1 MLILNPQIG
10 ESIRIGDDVRLTILA
25 TLGAQLTIALA
36 VPANLDITDDTE
48 TTVRP
53 VRQRQRRDKRYLIAI
68 MLGESL
74 RIGEEVVVSFGDGP
88 AIGSREQAGNR
99 RIRVDID
106 APRATRIHREAIHR
120 EAIHQRMRRGEP
132 ASCRERI

>member
-25 TLGAQLTIALA
+25 TLGAQLTVALA
-36 VPANLDITDDTE
+36 VPANLAITDDTD

-74 RIGEEVVVSFGDGP
+74 RIGEEVIVSFGDGP

-106 APRATRIHREAIHR
+106 APRATTIQSEAIH
-120 EAIHQRMRRGEP
+120 ECISRGEP
-132 ASCRERI
+132 APCRERI

>member
-1 MLILNPQIG
+1 MLILSPQVG

-25 TLGAQLTIALA
+25 TLGAQLTVALA
-36 VPANLDITDDTE
+36 VPANLDITDDTD

-74 RIGEEVVVSFGDGP
+74 RIGEEVVVSFGDAP
-88 AIGSREQAGNR
+88 AIVGPGQARNR

-106 APRATRIHREAIHR
+106 APRAIQIHR
-120 EAIHQRMRRGEP
+120 EAIHQGIRSGEP
-132 ASCRERI
+132 ASCGERI